1 LDTILFA
8 LQKTIISAIF
18 DLSPS
23 NQLCDL
29 PNFCSRFDSTLPN
42 PPDELPHEN
51 RNGTSVDGVGTYT
64 APSPMMPLIDQIRSK
79 SSLSLIQIL
88 PIFFSRDVIV
98 GKRLK

>member
-1 LDTILFA
+1 LDNILFA

-42 PPDELPHEN
+42 LPDELPHEN
-51 RNGTSVDGVGTYT
+51 RNWTSVDGVGNYT
-64 APSPMMPLIDQIRSK
+64 APSPVMLPVATPKANLI
-79 SSLSLIQIL
+79 
-88 PIFFSRDVIV
+88 
-98 GKRLK
+98 

>member
-1 LDTILFA
+1 LDNILFT

-64 APSPMMPLIDQIRSK
+64 APSPTMPPGHDSRKQPD
-79 SSLSLIQIL
+79 LS
-88 PIFFSRDVIV
+88 
-98 GKRLK
+98 